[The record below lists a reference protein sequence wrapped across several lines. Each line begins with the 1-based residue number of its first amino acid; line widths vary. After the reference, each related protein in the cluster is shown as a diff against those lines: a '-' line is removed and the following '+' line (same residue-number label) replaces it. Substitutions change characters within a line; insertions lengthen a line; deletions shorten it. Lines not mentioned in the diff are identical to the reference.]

1 MAQLTSCVKD
11 INPEPV
17 PDVLTEVQQY
27 IHFDR
32 DRTYQSLPLL
42 NDTMARFILQ
52 TLLALAAATS
62 ALPTDKSTNF
72 VGPENGNLV
81 IVGGGTL
88 DDSIL
93 QKVIDLAGG
102 NDSSIVVI
110 PTAQGDPSYDQNA
123 ANADDFRRLGSK
135 SVTVLHTY
143 DPEVANTEDFVQPLL
158 NATGVWF
165 GGGRQW
171 RLVDAYAGTLTE
183 RKIRAV
189 LDAGGVIGGSSAGAS
204 IQGDFL
210 ARGDT
215 QSNNLIIGDHQQ
227 GFAYVKNVAIDQ
239 HVLVRNRHF
248 DMLNVLKYKPGIL
261 GIAINENTAVHVS
274 KNTAEI
280 FGASYAIIYD
290 GTYWCR
296 DGDDANQIPDPSGLF
311 YFLRQ
316 GDVYDLG
323 LRKVV
328 HAS

>member
-1 MAQLTSCVKD
+1 MV
-11 INPEPV
+11 
-17 PDVLTEVQQY
+17 
-27 IHFDR
+27 HF
-32 DRTYQSLPLL
+32 
-42 NDTMARFILQ
+42 NLQ
-52 TLLALAAATS
+52 AILALAVTIS
-62 ALPTDKSTNF
+62 ALPADSSIQY

-93 QKVIDLAGG
+93 QRVIDLAGG

-110 PTAQGDPSYDQNA
+110 PTAQGDTSYDQNA
-123 ANADDFRRLGSK
+123 ANAGDFRRLGAK

-143 DPEVANTEDFVQPLL
+143 DPEVANTEEFVQPLL

-171 RLVDAYAGTLTE
+171 RLVDAYAGTLTQQ
-183 RKIRAV
+183 KIRAV

-215 QSNNLIIGDHQQ
+215 ESNALIIGDHQQ

-239 HVLVRNRHF
+239 HVLVRNRQF
-248 DMLNVLKYKPGIL
+248 DMLNVIKYKPGIL
-261 GIAINENTAVHVS
+261 GISINENTAVQVS
-274 KNTAEI
+274 KNSAQV

-290 GTYWCR
+290 GTYWSR
-296 DGDDANQIPDPSGLF
+296 DGSDPNQLPDSSGLF
-311 YFLRQ
+311 YFLRE
-316 GDVYDLG
+316 GDEYDLG
-323 LRKVV
+323 LRKVTK
-328 HAS
+328 SS

>member
-1 MAQLTSCVKD
+1 MV
-11 INPEPV
+11 
-17 PDVLTEVQQY
+17 
-27 IHFDR
+27 HF
-32 DRTYQSLPLL
+32 
-42 NDTMARFILQ
+42 NLQ
-52 TLLALAAATS
+52 AILALAVTVS
-62 ALPTDKSTNF
+62 ALPADSPTQY

-93 QKVIDLAGG
+93 QRVIDLAGG

-123 ANADDFRRLGSK
+123 ANAGDFRRLGAK

-143 DPEVANTEDFVQPLL
+143 DPEVANTEEFVQPLL

-171 RLVDAYAGTLTE
+171 RLVDAYAGTLTQQT
-183 RKIRAV
+183 IRAV

-215 QSNNLIIGDHQQ
+215 ESNTLIIGDHQQ

-239 HVLVRNRHF
+239 HVLVRNRQF

-261 GIAINENTAVHVS
+261 GIAINENTAVHVW
-274 KNTAEI
+274 KNSAQV

-290 GTYWCR
+290 GTYWSR
-296 DGDDANQIPDPSGLF
+296 DGNDPNQLPDDSGLF
-311 YFLRQ
+311 YFLRE
-316 GDVYDLG
+316 GDEYDLG
-323 LRKVV
+323 LRKVIK
-328 HAS
+328 SS

>member
-32 DRTYQSLPLL
+32 DRTYQSLRLL
-42 NDTMARFILQ
+42 NDIMARFILQ

-62 ALPTDKSTNF
+62 ALPTDNSTNF

-143 DPEVANTEDFVQPLL
+143 DPEVANTEEFVQPLL

-183 RKIRAV
+183 QKIRAV

-290 GTYWCR
+290 GTYWSR
-296 DGDDANQIPDPSGLF
+296 DGDDANEIPDPSGLF

>member
-1 MAQLTSCVKD
+1 MG
-11 INPEPV
+11 
-17 PDVLTEVQQY
+17 
-27 IHFDR
+27 
-32 DRTYQSLPLL
+32 
-42 NDTMARFILQ
+42 RFILQ
-52 TLLALAAATS
+52 YILVLAAVIS
-62 ALPTDKSTNF
+62 ALPTNNTTQY

-93 QKVIDLAGG
+93 QRFIDLAGG

-110 PTAQGDPSYDQNA
+110 PTAQGDRSYNQNA
-123 ANADDFRRLGSK
+123 ANAGDFRRLGSK
-135 SVTVLHTY
+135 SVIVLHTY
-143 DPEVANTEDFVQPLL
+143 DPKVANTDEFVQPLL

-183 RKIRAV
+183 QKIRAV

-215 QSNNLIIGDHQQ
+215 KSNTLIIGDHQQ

-239 HVLVRNRHF
+239 HVLVRNRQF

-261 GIAINENTAVHVS
+261 GIAINENTAIQVS
-274 KNTAEI
+274 KNDAEV

-290 GTYWCR
+290 GTYWSR
-296 DGDDANQIPDPSGLF
+296 DGSDPNQLPDPSGLF
-311 YFLRQ
+311 YFLRE
-316 GDVYDLG
+316 GDKYDLG

-328 HAS
+328 E

>member
-1 MAQLTSCVKD
+1 MG
-11 INPEPV
+11 
-17 PDVLTEVQQY
+17 
-27 IHFDR
+27 
-32 DRTYQSLPLL
+32 
-42 NDTMARFILQ
+42 RFIVQ
-52 TLLALAAATS
+52 SILALAMAVS
-62 ALPTDKSTNF
+62 ALPTDNSTQY
-72 VGPENGNLV
+72 VGPANGNLV

-88 DDSIL
+88 DDAIL

-143 DPEVANTEDFVQPLL
+143 DPAVANTEEFVQPLL

-183 RKIRAV
+183 QKIRAV

-215 QSNNLIIGDHQQ
+215 KSNSLIIGDHQQ

-290 GTYWCR
+290 GTYWSR
-296 DGDDANQIPDPSGLF
+296 DGGDANQIPDSSGLF
-311 YFLRQ
+311 YFVRA

>member
-1 MAQLTSCVKD
+1 MV
-11 INPEPV
+11 
-17 PDVLTEVQQY
+17 
-27 IHFDR
+27 HF
-32 DRTYQSLPLL
+32 SLQ
-42 NDTMARFILQ
+42 AI
-52 TLLALAAATS
+52 LALALTVFT
-62 ALPTDKSTNF
+62 LPVDSSIQY

-93 QKVIDLAGG
+93 QRVIDLAGG

-123 ANADDFRRLGSK
+123 ANAGDFRRLGAK
-135 SVTVLHTY
+135 SVTILHTY
-143 DPEVANTEDFVQPLL
+143 DPEVANTEAFVQPLL

-171 RLVDAYAGTLTE
+171 RLVDAYAGTLTQQT
-183 RKIRAV
+183 IRAV

-215 QSNNLIIGDHQQ
+215 ESNTLIIGDHQQ

-239 HVLVRNRHF
+239 HVLVRNRQF

-274 KNTAEI
+274 KNSAQV

-290 GTYWCR
+290 GTYWSR
-296 DGDDANQIPDPSGLF
+296 DGSDPNQLPDDSGLF
-311 YFLRQ
+311 YFLRE
-316 GDVYDLG
+316 GDEYDLG
-323 LRKVV
+323 LRKVTK
-328 HAS
+328 SS